1 MLNID
6 PDAKPSCLANYL
18 EPSSTVMLSY
28 MLKKVFES
36 WLAWMLLL
44 DTRFL
49 MNQCT
54 MLFNC

>member
-36 WLAWMLLL
+36 WLAWMLFIRHSVL
-44 DTRFL
+44 DESVYHVV
-49 MNQCT
+49 
-54 MLFNC
+54 